1 MSTFFERL
9 GHEIRSRNVVIQLI
23 GINVIVFV
31 ITLIVNAG
39 GFLFKSNSTINSFV
53 DWLAVPAALGELAYK
68 PWTLLTYMF
77 VHDYQSLW
85 HIFFNMLIL
94 YFSGRIFLSEL
105 GPKRLW
111 GTYLLAGLSGAIL
124 YVISFNIF
132 PVFNE
137 FMNSGLVGASA
148 SVIGIL
154 IAIAVYMPNMEVNL
168 ILLGPVKL
176 KWIALFFMLMDLV
189 KLTDGNAGGHIAH
202 FGGAL
207 YGFLYITYLRKGKD
221 MSLGLMTL
229 GSRIKNAF
237 KPKPKMRVEYSRK
250 QNQSSKRS
258 KSDMQNQEVID
269 AILDKIAR
277 SGYDSLS
284 KEEKEILFKASNN
297 G

>member
-9 GHEIRSRNVVIQLI
+9 GYEIRSRNVVIQLI
-23 GINVIVFV
+23 GINVIVFIV
-31 ITLIVNAG
+31 TLLVNAA
-39 GFLFKSNSTINSFV
+39 GFLFKDPATIKTFV
-53 DWLAVPAALGELAYK
+53 SWVAVPPALSDLAHK
-68 PWTLLTYMF
+68 PWTLFTYMF
-77 VHDYQSLW
+77 VHDYETLW

-94 YFSGRIFLSEL
+94 YFAGRIFLSEL

-111 GTYLLAGLSGAIL
+111 GTYILAGLSGAIL
-124 YVISFNIF
+124 FIISFNIF

-137 FMNSGLVGASA
+137 FMHRPMVGASA

-221 MSLGLMTL
+221 LSLGFMSM
-229 GSRIKNAF
+229 GSRIRNAF
-237 KPKPKMRVEYSRK
+237 KPKPKMRVEYSSK
-250 QNQSSKRS
+250 QKQSSKRS

-297 G
+297 